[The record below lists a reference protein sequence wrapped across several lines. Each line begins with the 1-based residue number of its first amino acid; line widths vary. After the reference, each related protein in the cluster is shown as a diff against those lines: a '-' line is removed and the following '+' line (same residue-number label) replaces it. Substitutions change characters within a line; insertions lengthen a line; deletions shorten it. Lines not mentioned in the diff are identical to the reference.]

1 LRRHDLPGWGKAWTI
16 FIIVLPWLG
25 ALIYIIVNHS
35 WMTGRRLKK
44 KPGKPAQFR
53 RLCSQRPRAR
63 AAPWARLGKPSSFS
77 TAALSTRPSCN
88 AIKPK
93 ALASLHAGSRAIGVP
108 EGARRHYRCLHGPLR
123 SRFVGALRASSA
135 RCWDVTVNRSST
147 EGEEVRGPGLE
158 RHVQAVRRELA
169 AVTLKGSI
177 VEPVGELPA
186 SAGEVRPR

>member
-1 LRRHDLPGWGKAWTI
+1 MMLLPDPKRLMLGYL
-16 FIIVLPWLG
+16 VG
-25 ALIYIIVNHS
+25 ALMTSITLGLGLGLVIVFSIEGSDAVRTTENALS
-35 WMTGRRLKK
+35 
-44 KPGKPAQFR
+44 PA
-53 RLCSQRPRAR
+53 ATM
-63 AAPWARLGKPSSFS
+63 SFS

-88 AIKPK
+88 AIKAK

-108 EGARRHYRCLHGPLR
+108 EGAQRHYRCLHGSFR
-123 SRFVGALRASSA
+123 SRFVGVLRASSA
-135 RCWDVTVNRSST
+135 RSWNVVVDRSTT